1 MVVHTC
7 CRKKLRAMLLSHI
20 VRLTT
25 ESLPLQAEAARRVQ
39 LQVNDLQ
46 EQLRTQE
53 SATDEAVEAR
63 RKGEACVEVMSKTFR
78 EPDALVA
85 SAKVSPHSVW
95 ANICSCF
102 QCNGAYWVFPGDF
115 HTAQRMPVVNSW
127 SPAFMASDTED
138 IYPS

>member
-1 MVVHTC
+1 
-7 CRKKLRAMLLSHI
+7 MLPSQF

-25 ESLPLQAEAARRVQ
+25 ECLPLQAEAARRVQ

-63 RKGEACVEVMSKTFR
+63 RKGEACVEVMSKTVR

-85 SAKVSPHSVW
+85 SAKVSPHNVW

-102 QCNGAYWVFPGDF
+102 
-115 HTAQRMPVVNSW
+115 
-127 SPAFMASDTED
+127 
-138 IYPS
+138 